1 MLEASIGAVTKKPED
16 RILVAI
22 RTEQPEFHVAGTRHG
37 YSCFQCGAELSLAP
51 AGQKFLRENP
61 GVRVSCVECAMA
73 AKPDSIE
80 AAPGAM
86 EEMIADRGR
95 RAKRHQLN

>member
-22 RTEQPEFHVAGTRHG
+22 RTEQSEFHVAGTRHG
-37 YSCFQCGAELSLAP
+37 YNCFQCGAELSLAP

-80 AAPGAM
+80 AAPGAI
-86 EEMIADRGR
+86 EEMIVDRVR
-95 RAKRHQLN
+95 RSKRHQLN

>member
-1 MLEASIGAVTKKPED
+1 MLEASIGAMAKKPED

-22 RTEQPEFHVAGTRHG
+22 RTEQSEFHVAGTRHG
-37 YSCFQCGAELSLAP
+37 YNCFQCGAELSLAP

-61 GVRVSCVECAMA
+61 GVRMSCVECAMA

-80 AAPGAM
+80 AAPGAI
-86 EEMIADRGR
+86 EEMIVDRVR
-95 RAKRHQLN
+95 RSKRHQLN